1 MSNTSWWRRP
11 QLLAAAACLLIGVV
25 VLAGS
30 LLTSPIAAPPPALNA
45 ELELSD
51 PFLNAGPPIAESVSA
66 DAPLPDVIVYV
77 SGAVARPDVYR
88 LPADARVKDVVLAA
102 GGLLA
107 EADSEA
113 VNLAA
118 PLQDADHIR
127 IPRRGEVAPAP
138 APPAAAHSSERRI
151 NLNTAGSA
159 ELEDL
164 PGVGRTLA
172 ERIIARR
179 EEQGPYR
186 SVEDLREVT
195 GIGARLFEQI
205 APLVTV
211 GGQ

>member
-1 MSNTSWWRRP
+1 MSDNPWWRRP
-11 QLLAAAACLLIGVV
+11 QLLAAAACLLVGVT

-30 LLTSPIAAPPPALNA
+30 LLAGAPAATPPALDA
-45 ELELSD
+45 ELSD
-51 PFLNAGPPIAESVSA
+51 PFLDLAPPIEAAPPEEAAPAE
-66 DAPLPDVIVYV
+66 VIIYI

-88 LPADARVKDVVLAA
+88 LPAGARVKDAVLAA

-107 EADSEA
+107 EADGEA
-113 VNLAA
+113 LNLAA

-127 IPRRGEVAPAP
+127 IPRRGEAAPAP
-138 APPAAAHSSERRI
+138 AAPMASGGADSRI
-151 NLNTAGSA
+151 NLNTAGTA

-164 PGVGRTLA
+164 PGVGKTLA
-172 ERIIARR
+172 ERIVARR

-186 SVEDLREVT
+186 SVEDLRDVT

-211 GGQ
+211 GDP